1 MEFKLRFDTTLS
13 AFNHSIELYQ
23 ENAHELDQLKVLFFS
38 RLFSH
43 SKHFDIH
50 LGYSK

>member
-23 ENAHELDQLKVLFFS
+23 KNSHELDQLKVFFS
-38 RLFSH
+38 RLFFH